1 MPRCDDAVLRARGAC
16 IDSSAGP
23 KLVPRGAEVPANLA
37 QAASKDAQGLIFMR
51 QKETA
56 VISSPQP
63 LTGPAIYE
71 FHLAHR

>member
-1 MPRCDDAVLRARGAC
+1 VLRARGAC

-51 QKETA
+51 QNETA

-63 LTGPAIYE
+63 LSGPAIYE
-71 FHLAHR
+71 FRLAHR